1 MLAKVKETWI
11 KVGYF
16 ILNNKS
22 LVKNLSNLEDKYS
35 KLKNHEKRGPAAD
48 LAQLQDFKVYLS
60 KIFWADILDLRNKI
74 KNEKKDLIQT
84 CLRIWNFWRTKM
96 GKEDLCLDQKI
107 RSTEKK
113 YALVLNKL
121 TKKMIAWLSNQLTY
135 NLHAT

>member
-1 MLAKVKETWI
+1 MLAKVKEPWI
-11 KVGYF
+11 KVEYF

-22 LVKNLSNLEDKYS
+22 LVKNLSNLDDKYS
-35 KLKNHEKRGPAAD
+35 KLKNHEKWGPAAD

-60 KIFWADILDLRNKI
+60 KIFWADIPDLRNKI
-74 KNEKKDLIQT
+74 KNEKKDLIQA
-84 CLRIWNFWRTKM
+84 CLRIWSFWRTKM

-113 YALVLNKL
+113 YVLVLNKQ
-121 TKKMIAWLSNQLTY
+121 TKKMIAWLSNQLIY